1 VIKKPTKKPSPT
13 KKAASAKSSG
23 KSTPAKSSKSSK
35 PATSSKRGKKVSD
48 DEEDDDEGSEIDQGL
63 IAQKV
68 MRTVDR
74 SPKEQLVADLLCRW
88 WYVMPDWPPAD
99 YDYNP
104 RLAKENLRLVSL
116 DKWEDEPDLDSQ
128 GRLKCYALTQ
138 YKGLYRDAKQQ
149 LRDLRPIEGKP
160 SFNQFVK
167 KSEKELI
174 TLLVQAIN
182 KQIEILS
189 NSSERNTEPLVA
201 ELKDKL
207 KVYTKRK

>member
-1 VIKKPTKKPSPT
+1 MIKKPTKKPSPT